1 MGRKYKQL
9 SQNDRISMETLLN
22 KGHSVQ
28 EVADYLHVHRSTIY
42 REMKRG
48 EYVHRNSDY
57 TEEVRYSSD
66 KGQQTHDWNAQGKG
80 RNIKIGNDIKLA
92 EYIEN
97 KIVENKYS
105 PEAALAAVATSGIEF
120 STTIS
125 ERTYTA
131 ILITAY
137 SLNLPTSIYPLR
149 ARRKRKIRKS
159 RCRRGQQPGRA

>member
-125 ERTYTA
+125 VRTLYRYIDNGIFLKLT
-131 ILITAY
+131 
-137 SLNLPTSIYPLR
+137 NKPLR

-159 RCRRGQQPGRA
+159 RCRREQRPGRA

>member
-57 TEEVRYSSD
+57 TENSE
-66 KGQQTHDWNAQGKG
+66 
-80 RNIKIGNDIKLA
+80 A
-92 EYIEN
+92 EWHIRG
-97 KIVENKYS
+97 
-105 PEAALAAVATSGIEF
+105 LD
-120 STTIS
+120 
-125 ERTYTA
+125 RTFY
-131 ILITAY
+131 
-137 SLNLPTSIYPLR
+137 
-149 ARRKRKIRKS
+149 
-159 RCRRGQQPGRA
+159 

>member
-57 TEEVRYSSD
+57 TEEVNRPM
-66 KGQQTHDWNAQGKG
+66 
-80 RNIKIGNDIKLA
+80 IGTPRAKA
-92 EYIEN
+92 ETL
-97 KIVENKYS
+97 K
-105 PEAALAAVATSGIEF
+105 
-120 STTIS
+120 
-125 ERTYTA
+125 
-131 ILITAY
+131 
-137 SLNLPTSIYPLR
+137 
-149 ARRKRKIRKS
+149 
-159 RCRRGQQPGRA
+159 

>member
-125 ERTYTA
+125 A
-131 ILITAY
+131 ILTTAY
-137 SLNLPTSIYPLR
+137 SLNLPTNIYPLR

-159 RCRRGQQPGRA
+159 RCRREQRPGRA

>member
-66 KGQQTHDWNAQGKG
+66 KGQQTHDGTPRAK
-80 RNIKIGNDIKLA
+80 A
-92 EYIEN
+92 E
-97 KIVENKYS
+97 
-105 PEAALAAVATSGIEF
+105 
-120 STTIS
+120 
-125 ERTYTA
+125 
-131 ILITAY
+131 IL
-137 SLNLPTSIYPLR
+137 
-149 ARRKRKIRKS
+149 K
-159 RCRRGQQPGRA
+159 

>member
-80 RNIKIGNDIKLA
+80 RNIKIGNL
-92 EYIEN
+92 YN
-97 KIVENKYS
+97 CFN
-105 PEAALAAVATSGIEF
+105 AARYCFPNPADALC
-120 STTIS
+120 
-125 ERTYTA
+125 
-131 ILITAY
+131 
-137 SLNLPTSIYPLR
+137 SL
-149 ARRKRKIRKS
+149 
-159 RCRRGQQPGRA
+159 